1 MIQETFT
8 SNGDADSLIARNKD
22 EQLLDMAWEWLC
34 SARKNAPPSAD
45 IWDLRLHWPQQRGR
59 LLTQLKAGRYR
70 LSAMLVVGKKKQA
83 MWTARDALVLK
94 WVALKLA
101 GRLPLHPR
109 CEHVKGHGG
118 GAASL
123 RRLNE
128 VVRSGDYPW
137 VCRTDIKGYYGTI
150 QKPLL
155 LEQLRQQ
162 RLAPA
167 VLHLLEQYLHY
178 SVESGGEFHT
188 PERGIPRGC
197 ALSPLMGALH
207 LWAVDNHFAR
217 QPGIYYVRY
226 MDDFVI
232 LTKTRWQLRRQVASL
247 NGFFNDYGFRQHP
260 DKTFIGRTAK
270 GFDWMGAQ
278 LGASGVTGVAPR
290 ALANHWVK
298 VRRFYEQT
306 WLSRTTRQA
315 KVSGYRARW
324 MKWALV
330 AVGLASGATGA
341 VDVPPGLSP
350 VLGSIRT
357 SPSGYPGGLRVP
369 VSSDIAVLGW
379 LALGDDWPPQD
390 ASSLCI
396 NKTPGNRPTTVVDG
410 YRGMQLAPGAVLV
423 VSGRVSVDAFW
434 RYRLDGESY
443 LFNEYPAGSATID
456 ERGNVSGPG
465 NMGRGFYFC
474 GGVYRSWGKPATVS
488 DFYANSES
496 VDLSYRVYVKPGSPA
511 FSVSTDLY
519 YGSALGRN
527 QVRVP
532 IYVSYAPTSC
542 SLTVPGLVAF
552 GSVSPS
558 NRSVVTAATVKDR
571 IGVTCKGTGG
581 PENLILRATS
591 PSAAPGGNGV
601 VLTNNESGARVG
613 DVALHLGRYGKGTH
627 CADGG
632 GYVYTDG
639 RPMILDERFP
649 VSAGGST
656 RDYVAVWCL
665 LADPGA
671 VPGDASGKMS
681 LEVTW

>member
-1 MIQETFT
+1 MIQETFM
-8 SNGDADSLIARNKD
+8 SNGDADSLITRNND

-34 SARKNAPPSAD
+34 SARENAPPSAD
-45 IWDLRLHWPQQRGR
+45 IWDLCLYWPQQRDG

-83 MWTARDALVLK
+83 MRTARDALVLK

-137 VCRTDIKGYYGTI
+137 VCRTDIKGYYGAI

-162 RLAPA
+162 RLAPE

-217 QPGIYYVRY
+217 QPGIYYARY

-290 ALANHWVK
+290 ALANHCAK
-298 VRRFYEQT
+298 VRRLYEQT

-315 KVSGYRARW
+315 KVSVYRARW

-330 AVGLASGATGA
+330 AVGLQWGDVCA
-341 VDVPPGLSP
+341 VELAGGLSP
-350 VLGSIRT
+350 VLGTIRAN
-357 SPSGYPGGLRVP
+357 PSGGVTPPFRYQRIHFTPTVGYIGLGRDAGGWAGDGFRCGTSTRP
-369 VSSDIAVLGW
+369 VS
-379 LALGDDWPPQD
+379 
-390 ASSLCI
+390 
-396 NKTPGNRPTTVVDG
+396 TVDG
-410 YRGMQLAPGAVLV
+410 YRGITLSPGSVLIVSGKISSNMGYVSHYNAGPDRRFGAV
-423 VSGRVSVDAFW
+423 
-434 RYRLDGESY
+434 
-443 LFNEYPAGSATID
+443 GSLEISEQGDVKPGSFGTT
-456 ERGNVSGPG
+456 NQGPG
-465 NMGRGFYFC
+465 YLC
-474 GGVYRSWGKPATVS
+474 AGVENQPAMWWVGNSDYRDDSTRK
-488 DFYANSES
+488 
-496 VDLSYRVYVKPGSPA
+496 VDLSYRVYVKPGSPRFRVSDTLTYNSIAEGSLVQVPIDVSYDPASCALSVPAVIA
-511 FSVSTDLY
+511 FGDVGGGNVSTQ
-519 YGSALGRN
+519 GN
-527 QVRVP
+527 
-532 IYVSYAPTSC
+532 
-542 SLTVPGLVAF
+542 
-552 GSVSPS
+552 
-558 NRSVVTAATVKDR
+558 
-571 IGVTCKGTGG
+571 IGVTCKGDRQ
-581 PENLILRATS
+581 LSVMIQATAPS
-591 PSAAPGGNGV
+591 PAPSGLGTYM
-601 VLTNNESGARVG
+601 TNDISGARVG
-613 DVALHLGRYGKGTH
+613 VVSLYKGLTGSHNCTNSPSLVSVAGKPVVL
-627 CADGG
+627 DGA
-632 GYVYTDG
+632 
-639 RPMILDERFP
+639 FP
-649 VSAGGST
+649 ASSVGVT
-656 RDYVAVWCL
+656 RDYPVTWALCPDR
-665 LADPGA
+665 AA
-671 VPGDASGKMS
+671 VPGAASGKMS